1 VDCNLFSAKN
11 RRNVISVCLAC
22 LNQCFSIFWETR
34 KILDYDVAE
43 GCHTNDCK
51 DRRVER
57 GYQKSDEGRNIFLLF
72 LDGKSGYGLF
82 DEKLSMW
89 IPVSD

>member
-1 VDCNLFSAKN
+1 MLE
-11 RRNVISVCLAC
+11 LM
-22 LNQCFSIFWETR
+22 LFSIFWETR
-34 KILDYDVAE
+34 KIRDYDVAAE
-43 GCHTNDCK
+43 GCHTNDCI
-51 DRRVER
+51 
-57 GYQKSDEGRNIFLLF
+57 EGLSMAIKNLMNVGIFLLF